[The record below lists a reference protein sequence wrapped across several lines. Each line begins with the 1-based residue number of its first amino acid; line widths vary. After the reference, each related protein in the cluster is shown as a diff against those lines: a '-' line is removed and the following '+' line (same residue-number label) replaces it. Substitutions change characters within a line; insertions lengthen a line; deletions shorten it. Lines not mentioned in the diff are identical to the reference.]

1 MPRKT
6 RPAATKKKAKAS
18 AAKPSRRI
26 SKATP
31 ADALA
36 KECVR
41 LRTEL
46 RKAGRVLHD
55 DIASMLAVA
64 GLRLQ
69 LAQMDHPE
77 AAARLSEIAEAL
89 EGAVGH
95 VRKLSR
101 EVEPTPVRRSG
112 LKNALVDLAESAS
125 RNVQILVI
133 LKYSVEA
140 QLPQEASDAIY
151 LATAAAVKDALSR
164 KGVRKLTIA
173 ASGSKKV
180 LVRVTYDQAVSG
192 IAPELHTA
200 RYLARAAGLTFE
212 FSSPNRTGAAQ
223 TKKGTIVSI
232 QYAL

>member
-1 MPRKT
+1 MPRT
-6 RPAATKKKAKAS
+6 ARPAVTKKKAKAS
-18 AAKPSRRI
+18 AAKLSPRI
-26 SKATP
+26 PKQTP
-31 ADALA
+31 VDSLA
-36 KECVR
+36 KESVR
-41 LRTEL
+41 LRTKL

-69 LAQMDHPE
+69 LAQLDHPE
-77 AAARLSEIAEAL
+77 ATARLSEIAEAL
-89 EGAVGH
+89 EGAVDH

-101 EVEPTPVRRSG
+101 DVEPTPVRRSG

-125 RNVQILVI
+125 RNVQILVT

-140 QLPQEASDAIY
+140 QIPQDAADAIY
-151 LATAAAVKDALSR
+151 LATAAAVQDAVSR

-173 ASGSKKV
+173 ASGGKKV
-180 LVRVTYDQAVSG
+180 LVRVMYDQSG
-192 IAPELHTA
+192 TGSAPGLQTA
-200 RYLARAAGLTFE
+200 RLLAQAAGLF
-212 FSSPNRTGAAQ
+212 FDISSPKRTGAAQ